1 MESIHDILVLFEQ
14 NVKKIMGESLSRLL
28 VYGSY
33 ARGDYTENSD
43 VDIMVLTSLPEDK
56 IEPVEDS
63 LYDVAYDI
71 LMEYGIQI
79 SVIVKN
85 EEHFKYW
92 LGALP
97 FYDNV
102 EREGIERSVP
112 PITAAE
118 IASISKPFACSTNPA
133 QLFKQNKNPPKPAKR
148 PSKI

>member
-1 MESIHDILVLFEQ
+1 MYKSLTMELVEKEGIAMDSIRDILVLFEQ
-14 NVKKIMGESLSRLL
+14 NVKEIMGESLSRLL

-43 VDIMVLTSLPEDK
+43 VDVMVLTSLPENK

-63 LYDVAYDI
+63 LYDAAFEI

-102 EREGIERSVP
+102 EREGIE
-112 PITAAE
+112 
-118 IASISKPFACSTNPA
+118 ISG
-133 QLFKQNKNPPKPAKR
+133 
-148 PSKI
+148 

>member
-63 LYDVAYDI
+63 LYDVAF
-71 LMEYGIQI
+71 LT
-79 SVIVKN
+79 
-85 EEHFKYW
+85 
-92 LGALP
+92 
-97 FYDNV
+97 
-102 EREGIERSVP
+102 
-112 PITAAE
+112 ITE
-118 IASISKPFACSTNPA
+118 ICMTY
-133 QLFKQNKNPPKPAKR
+133 
-148 PSKI
+148 

>member
-1 MESIHDILVLFEQ
+1 MESIHDILVLLEQ

-102 EREGIERSVP
+102 EREGIE
-112 PITAAE
+112 
-118 IASISKPFACSTNPA
+118 ISG
-133 QLFKQNKNPPKPAKR
+133 
-148 PSKI
+148 

>member
-33 ARGDYTENSD
+33 ARGVYTENSD

-102 EREGIERSVP
+102 EREGIE
-112 PITAAE
+112 
-118 IASISKPFACSTNPA
+118 ISG
-133 QLFKQNKNPPKPAKR
+133 
-148 PSKI
+148 